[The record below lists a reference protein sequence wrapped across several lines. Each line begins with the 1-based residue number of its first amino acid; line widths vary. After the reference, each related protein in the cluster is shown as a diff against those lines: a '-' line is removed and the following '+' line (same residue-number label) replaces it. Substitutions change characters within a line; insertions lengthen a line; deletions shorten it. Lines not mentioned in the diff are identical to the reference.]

1 MRRPTPRAPR
11 VRLLLAL
18 PLLAAAGAALAQ
30 GAPERLP
37 EEGRATTRI
46 RDGADEVVVTWG
58 ATRTLPN
65 QSAFEQPF
73 PRLDLDGDERITRE
87 ELPEGHPLLGEFRL
101 ADRNRDGHV
110 DPAEYEAWRGPVG
123 SR

>member
-1 MRRPTPRAPR
+1 MRRPITRIP
-11 VRLLLAL
+11 LLAL
-18 PLLAAAGAALAQ
+18 LALAAGPALAQ

-37 EEGRATTRI
+37 EEGRTTTRI

-65 QSAFEQPF
+65 QAAFEQPF